1 MRIFFRRFFYPV
13 FACNFCR
20 KIFCLYFMRLSGAI
34 IYTWEVFYMLNIL
47 FALDDSEKS
56 ERLIKFFKESKDI
69 DFGDV
74 CHDGTSASYNSAKT
88 SIKPSLSICYCPATT
103 AFICSIN
110 MQNRSERR
118 NLSLSAGSTAK
129 NLSIKHSV
137 SERLI
142 SW

>member
-56 ERLIKFFKESKDI
+56 ERLIKFSKKAKI
-69 DFGDV
+69 LILSMFV
-74 CHDGTSASYNSAKT
+74 TMERPHRINSAKT

-142 SW
+142 S